1 MLRFAFPALLIPIL
15 KDPGHFARLR
25 VHFLISL
32 SGKYSVTLYELLESV
47 ANKVEPVL
55 DVSIDTF
62 LTARIQGSRGKV
74 DALSGLPALC
84 FGTLDTANQRQPARS
99 WLYR

>member
-25 VHFLISL
+25 VHFLIGL

-47 ANKVEPVL
+47 ANKIDPFIDVQL
-55 DVSIDTF
+55 DTLRQWLKVPEGKLNSWDY
-62 LTARIQGSRGKV
+62 LNSR
-74 DALSGLPALC
+74 ALLPA
-84 FGTLDTANQRQPARS
+84 
-99 WLYR
+99 Y